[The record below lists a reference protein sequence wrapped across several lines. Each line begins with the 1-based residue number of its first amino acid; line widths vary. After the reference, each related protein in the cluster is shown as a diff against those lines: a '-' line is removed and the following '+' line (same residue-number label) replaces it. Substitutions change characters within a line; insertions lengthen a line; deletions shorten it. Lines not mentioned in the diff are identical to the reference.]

1 MQIGNEPKWFLGV
14 SAVAL
19 WVSFVVGL
27 LVVSRR
33 FGSGNFLQDFFLR
46 FRRVD
51 FVGIPIGVLS
61 QLVLVG
67 LVTWP
72 FRVAFPGTFAPDKVE
87 RRARDLYDNAH
98 GPWLFVLVAVVVLG
112 APFVEELV
120 YRGFI
125 HGGLRNRMNDVVAL
139 LVAAIWFAGVHL
151 KLVEFPGL
159 FAFALVL
166 GLCFHLTKRLGM
178 SIVAHVAFNATGL
191 LFVAFL

>member
-1 MQIGNEPKWFLGV
+1 MQQGNEPKWFLGV

-19 WVSFVVGL
+19 WVPFVVGL

-33 FGSGNFLQDFFLR
+33 LGSGNFSQDFFLR
-46 FRRVD
+46 FRRID
-51 FVGIPIGVLS
+51 LVGIPIGVLS

-67 LVTWP
+67 LVMWP
-72 FRVAFPGTFAPDKVE
+72 FRVAFPETFAPEKVE
-87 RRARDLYDNAH
+87 KRARDLFDNAH
-98 GPWLFVLVAVVVLG
+98 GPWLFVLIVVVVLG

-125 HGGLRNRMNDVVAL
+125 HGGLRNRINDVVAL
-139 LVAAIWFAGVHL
+139 VVTAIWFAGVHL

-166 GLCFHLTKRLGM
+166 GACFHFTKRLGM
-178 SIVAHVAFNATGL
+178 SIVAHVAFNS
-191 LFVAFL
+191 